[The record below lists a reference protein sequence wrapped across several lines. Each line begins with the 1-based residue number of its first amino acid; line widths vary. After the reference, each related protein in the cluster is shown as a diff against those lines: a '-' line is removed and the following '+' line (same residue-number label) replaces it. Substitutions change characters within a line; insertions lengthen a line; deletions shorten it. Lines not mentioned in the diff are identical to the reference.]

1 MDSICV
7 ISKNYKE
14 NLEICLTNSTFGIGK
29 GTVSSHAAKSIQEG
43 DILYIYLGGV
53 GIVGTANASS
63 KAIKVSEE
71 IDVPDW
77 KYSDKDRKSPPW
89 TYLIPWIN
97 YQKIDPP
104 YILDF
109 KNGINDE
116 TGIKQG
122 WLLQSMKSLDKNQNN
137 KIQNVLGGI

>member
-14 NLEICLTNSTFGIGK
+14 NLEICLSNSIFGIGK

-63 KAIKVSEE
+63 KAIKVSNE

-77 KYSDKDRKSPPW
+77 KYSDQDRKSPPW
-89 TYLIPWIN
+89 TYLIPWKN
-97 YQKIDPP
+97 YQKIEPP
-104 YILDF
+104 YKLDF
-109 KNGINDE
+109 KNGNNDE

-122 WLLQSMKSLDKNQNN
+122 WLLQSMKSLDKKQNN